1 MLRVLL
7 VDDEPLARENLRIL
21 LQDEADFAIVGEC
34 ANAIEAIGAVH
45 KLQPDVLF
53 LDIQMPRISGLEMV
67 GMLDSEHRPYIVFL
81 TAFDEYAVKAFEEH
95 AFDYLLKPI
104 APDRFRKTLTRLR
117 QQRRTQDISLL
128 PESQQPLRFIPC
140 AGHSRIYLLQMDD
153 VAFVSSR
160 MSGVYVTNNDGKEGF
175 TELTLRTLESRT
187 SLLRCHRQYLVNMT
201 QLQEI
206 RLEDNGQAELLLRS
220 GLTVPVS
227 RRYLKP
233 LKESLGL

>member
-1 MLRVLL
+1 MLKVLI

-21 LQDEADFAIVGEC
+21 LQDEHDITVVGEC
-34 ANAIEAIGAVH
+34 GNAVEAIGAVRR
-45 KLQPDVLF
+45 LEPDVLF
-53 LDIQMPRISGLEMV
+53 VDIQMPRINGLEMV
-67 GMLDSEHRPYIVFL
+67 SMLDDRHRPDIVFL
-81 TAFDEYAVKAFEEH
+81 TAFDEYAVQAFEEH
-95 AFDYLLKPI
+95 AFDYLLKPLS
-104 APDRFRKTLTRLR
+104 AERLAKTLSRLR
-117 QQRRTQDISLL
+117 LEHTPQDVTVLQ
-128 PESQQPLRFIPC
+128 EAQPLQFIPC
-140 AGHSRIYLLQMDD
+140 SGHSRIYLLQMEE

-160 MSGVYVTNNDGKEGF
+160 LSGIYVTSNEGKEGL

-220 GLTVPVS
+220 GQTVPVS

-233 LKESLGL
+233 LKKSLGL